1 MTGMPTP
8 RAEKNDEPT
17 SRVRIQRVLADA
29 GVASRRACESLVEE
43 GAVTVN
49 GRVIQKLPCF
59 VDPDSDRIFCNG
71 RRIEKPRRHHYIML
85 FKPRGFVCTSSD
97 PEGRKKAID
106 LVEHPS
112 GVRLFS
118 VGRLDIDSSG
128 LLLLT
133 DDGDLANRL
142 THPSFEVHKG
152 YDVTVRGRLEEE
164 AVEKLRR
171 GLYLSDRRREGEATR
186 TAESGVTVLRRD
198 RDRTRL
204 YVELREGR
212 NRQIRRLMDRIGHP
226 VKKLRRVAL
235 GPLKLKGLSV
245 GDWRELTP
253 GELGQ
258 IRRASQ
264 RVERRDKAV
273 ARATRRKAKKAA
285 TKKTTTK
292 TTAPSKTS
300 GTGGSSVTKKTSG
313 RKSTTL
319 GADRRRTVRSG
330 DARSSGTRSGGTR
343 SSGKRSSG
351 TRSSTARSSGSRSS
365 SSRATSSRKPAA
377 GKASTRKTSPK
388 KAGARANSTR
398 GTGRKS
404 GSGGRGSGSSRGRGG
419 R

>member
-1 MTGMPTP
+1 MIGMPTP
-8 RAEKNDEPT
+8 RAGKNDESS
-17 SRVRIQRVLADA
+17 SRVRIQRALADA

-49 GRVIQKLPCF
+49 GRVVQKLPCF
-59 VDPDSDRIFCNG
+59 VDPESDRIFVNG
-71 RRIEKPRRHHYIML
+71 RRIEKPRRHHYVML

-97 PEGRKKAID
+97 PEGRKRALD

-112 GVRLFS
+112 GARLFS

-164 AVEKLRR
+164 AVDKLRR

-226 VKKLRRVAL
+226 VKKLRRVRL
-235 GPLKLKGLSV
+235 GPLKLKGLAV

-253 GELGQ
+253 AELGLL
-258 IRRASQ
+258 RRASQ
-264 RVERRDKAV
+264 RVERREKAV
-273 ARATRRKAKKAA
+273 ARTSKRKASKAA
-285 TKKTTTK
+285 TEKTPAKKTATRK
-292 TTAPSKTS
+292 TTSSKTS
-300 GTGGSSVTKKTSG
+300 GTGGSSVTKKTSS

-319 GADRRRTVRSG
+319 GADRRRTSRSG
-330 DARSSGTRSGGTR
+330 NSRSGTSRSGGSRT
-343 SSGKRSSG
+343 G
-351 TRSSTARSSGSRSS
+351 ST
-365 SSRATSSRKPAA
+365 RATSSRKPSA
-377 GKASTRKTSPK
+377 GKGAARKASSKTS
-388 KAGARANSTR
+388 STR
-398 GTGRKS
+398 GKGRKS
-404 GSGGRGSGSSRGRGG
+404 GSGGRGASSSRGRGG

>member
-1 MTGMPTP
+1 M
-8 RAEKNDEPT
+8 
-17 SRVRIQRVLADA
+17 
-29 GVASRRACESLVEE
+29 
-43 GAVTVN
+43 TVN

-97 PEGRKKAID
+97 PEGRKKVID

-235 GPLKLKGLSV
+235 GPLKLKGLAV

-285 TKKTTTK
+285 TKKTTGAGGK
-292 TTAPSKTS
+292 SAPSK
-300 GTGGSSVTKKTSG
+300 SSS

-319 GADRRRTVRSG
+319 GAERRRTSSSSG
-330 DARSSGTRSGGTR
+330 TRSSGTRSG
-343 SSGKRSSG
+343 
-351 TRSSTARSSGSRSS
+351 TARSSGSRSS
-365 SSRATSSRKPAA
+365 GSRATSSRKPAA

-388 KAGARANSTR
+388 KTGARTNSTR
-398 GTGRKS
+398 GAGRKS

>member
-1 MTGMPTP
+1 MIGMPTP
-8 RAEKNDEPT
+8 RAGKNDEST

-59 VDPDSDRIFCNG
+59 VDPESDRIFCNG

-264 RVERRDKAV
+264 RVERREKAV

-285 TKKTTTK
+285 TKKATGGGGK
-292 TTAPSKTS
+292 SAPSKTS
-300 GTGGSSVTKKTSG
+300 GTGGSSAPKKTSG

-319 GADRRRTVRSG
+319 GADRRRTTRSG
-330 DARSSGTRSGGTR
+330 DARSGGTRSGTSR
-343 SSGKRSSG
+343 SG
-351 TRSSTARSSGSRSS
+351 GSRAGGT
-365 SSRATSSRKPAA
+365 RATSSRKPSA
-377 GKASTRKTSPK
+377 GKGVARKTSSK
-388 KAGARANSTR
+388 KTASRTGSAR

-404 GSGGRGSGSSRGRGG
+404 GSGGRGSASARGRGG

>member
-1 MTGMPTP
+1 MIGMPTP
-8 RAEKNDEPT
+8 RAGKNDEST

-59 VDPDSDRIFCNG
+59 VDPESDRIFCNG

-264 RVERRDKAV
+264 RVERREKAV
-273 ARATRRKAKKAA
+273 ARATKRKAKKAA
-285 TKKTTTK
+285 TGKTTTK

-300 GTGGSSVTKKTSG
+300 GTGGSSAPKKTSG

-319 GADRRRTVRSG
+319 GADRRRTTRSG
-330 DARSSGTRSGGTR
+330 DARSSSTRSGTSR
-343 SSGKRSSG
+343 SG
-351 TRSSTARSSGSRSS
+351 TSRSGGSRSGGS
-365 SSRATSSRKPAA
+365 RAGGTRATSSRKPSA
-377 GKASTRKTSPK
+377 GKGAARKTSSK
-388 KAGARANSTR
+388 KTASRTGSAR
-398 GTGRKS
+398 GTGRKP
-404 GSGGRGSGSSRGRGG
+404 GSGGRGASSSRGRGG

>member
-1 MTGMPTP
+1 MIGMPTP
-8 RAEKNDEPT
+8 RAGKNDEST

-59 VDPDSDRIFCNG
+59 VDPESDRIFCNG

-264 RVERRDKAV
+264 RVERREKAV
-273 ARATRRKAKKAA
+273 ARATKRKAKKAA

-292 TTAPSKTS
+292 TTATRTAGAS
-300 GTGGSSVTKKTSG
+300 GSSAPKKTSG

-319 GADRRRTVRSG
+319 GADRRRTTRSG
-330 DARSSGTRSGGTR
+330 DARSGSTRSGTSR
-343 SSGKRSSG
+343 SG
-351 TRSSTARSSGSRSS
+351 GSRSGGS
-365 SSRATSSRKPAA
+365 RAGGTRATSSRKPSA
-377 GKASTRKTSPK
+377 GKGAARKTSSK
-388 KAGARANSTR
+388 KTASRTGSAR

-404 GSGGRGSGSSRGRGG
+404 GSGGRGANATRSRGG

>member
-1 MTGMPTP
+1 MIGMPTP
-8 RAEKNDEPT
+8 RAGKNDESS
-17 SRVRIQRVLADA
+17 SRVRIQRALADA

-49 GRVIQKLPCF
+49 GRVVQKLPCF
-59 VDPDSDRIFCNG
+59 VDPESDRIFVNG
-71 RRIEKPRRHHYIML
+71 RRIEKPRRHHYVML

-97 PEGRKKAID
+97 PEGRKRALD

-112 GVRLFS
+112 GARLFS

-226 VKKLRRVAL
+226 VKKLRRVRL
-235 GPLKLKGLSV
+235 GPLKLKGLAV

-253 GELGQ
+253 AELGLL
-258 IRRASQ
+258 RRASQ
-264 RVERRDKAV
+264 RVERREKAV
-273 ARATRRKAKKAA
+273 ARTSKRKASKAT
-285 TKKTTTK
+285 TKKTTS
-292 TTAPSKTS
+292 SKTS
-300 GTGGSSVTKKTSG
+300 GTGGSSVTKKTSS

-319 GADRRRTVRSG
+319 GADRRRTSRSG
-330 DARSSGTRSGGTR
+330 NSRSGTSRSGGSRT
-343 SSGKRSSG
+343 G
-351 TRSSTARSSGSRSS
+351 ST
-365 SSRATSSRKPAA
+365 RATSSRKPSA
-377 GKASTRKTSPK
+377 GKGAARKASSKTS
-388 KAGARANSTR
+388 STR
-398 GTGRKS
+398 GKGRKS
-404 GSGGRGSGSSRGRGG
+404 GSGGRGASSSRGRGG

>member
-152 YDVTVRGRLEEE
+152 YDVTVRGRLEED

-204 YVELREGR
+204 CVELREGR

-285 TKKTTTK
+285 TKKTTGAGGK
-292 TTAPSKTS
+292 SAPSK
-300 GTGGSSVTKKTSG
+300 SSS

-319 GADRRRTVRSG
+319 GAERRRTSS
-330 DARSSGTRSGGTR
+330 SSGT
-343 SSGKRSSG
+343 RSSG

-365 SSRATSSRKPAA
+365 GSRATSSRKPAA
-377 GKASTRKTSPK
+377 GKASTRKTSSK
-388 KAGARANSTR
+388 KTGARTNSTR
-398 GTGRKS
+398 GAGRKS

>member
-1 MTGMPTP
+1 MIGMPTP
-8 RAEKNDEPT
+8 RAGKNDESS

-59 VDPDSDRIFCNG
+59 VDPESDRIFCNG

-85 FKPRGFVCTSSD
+85 FKPRGFVCTSND
-97 PEGRKKAID
+97 PEGRKRALD
-106 LVEHPS
+106 LVDHPS

-226 VKKLRRVAL
+226 VKKLRRVRL
-235 GPLKLKGLSV
+235 GPLKLKGLAV

-253 GELGQ
+253 AELGLL
-258 IRRASQ
+258 RRASQ
-264 RVERRDKAV
+264 RVERREKAV
-273 ARATRRKAKKAA
+273 ARASKRKAKKAA
-285 TKKTTTK
+285 TKKTTGKKSTTEK
-292 TTAPSKTS
+292 TMSSRTS
-300 GTGGSSVTKKTSG
+300 GTGDKSATRKTSG

-319 GADRRRTVRSG
+319 GADRRRTTRSG
-330 DARSSGTRSGGTR
+330 DARSGTTRSGTSR
-343 SSGKRSSG
+343 SGGSRSGGS
-351 TRSSTARSSGSRSS
+351 RSSGSRTGGT
-365 SSRATSSRKPAA
+365 RATSSRKPSA
-377 GKASTRKTSPK
+377 GKGAARKTSPK
-388 KAGARANSTR
+388 TGSAR

-404 GSGGRGSGSSRGRGG
+404 GSGGRGSASARGRGG

>member
-152 YDVTVRGRLEEE
+152 YDVTVRGRLDEE

-264 RVERRDKAV
+264 RVERREKAV

-285 TKKTTTK
+285 TKKTTGGGGK
-292 TTAPSKTS
+292 SAPSKTS
-300 GTGGSSVTKKTSG
+300 GTGGSSAPKKTSG

-319 GADRRRTVRSG
+319 GADRRRTTRSG
-330 DARSSGTRSGGTR
+330 DARSGGTRSGT
-343 SSGKRSSG
+343 SLSG
-351 TRSSTARSSGSRSS
+351 GSRAGGT
-365 SSRATSSRKPAA
+365 RATSSRKPSA
-377 GKASTRKTSPK
+377 GKGVARKSSSKTGS
-388 KAGARANSTR
+388 ARGA
-398 GTGRKS
+398 GRKS
-404 GSGGRGSGSSRGRGG
+404 GSGGRGSASARGRGG

>member
-1 MTGMPTP
+1 M
-8 RAEKNDEPT
+8 
-17 SRVRIQRVLADA
+17 
-29 GVASRRACESLVEE
+29 
-43 GAVTVN
+43 TVN
-49 GRVIQKLPCF
+49 GRVVQKLPCF
-59 VDPDSDRIFCNG
+59 VDPESDRIFVNG
-71 RRIEKPRRHHYIML
+71 RRIEKPRRHHYVML

-97 PEGRKKAID
+97 PEGRKRALD

-112 GVRLFS
+112 GARLFS

-226 VKKLRRVAL
+226 VKKLRRVRL
-235 GPLKLKGLSV
+235 GPLKLKGLAV

-253 GELGQ
+253 AELGLL
-258 IRRASQ
+258 RRASQ
-264 RVERRDKAV
+264 RVERREKAV
-273 ARATRRKAKKAA
+273 ARTSKRKASKSATEKTPAKKTATR
-285 TKKTTTK
+285 KTTS
-292 TTAPSKTS
+292 SKTS
-300 GTGGSSVTKKTSG
+300 GTGGSSVTKKTSS

-319 GADRRRTVRSG
+319 GADRRRTSRSG
-330 DARSSGTRSGGTR
+330 TSRSGTSRSGGSRT
-343 SSGKRSSG
+343 G
-351 TRSSTARSSGSRSS
+351 ST
-365 SSRATSSRKPAA
+365 RATSSRKPSA
-377 GKASTRKTSPK
+377 GKGAARKASSKTS
-388 KAGARANSTR
+388 STR
-398 GTGRKS
+398 GKGRKS
-404 GSGGRGSGSSRGRGG
+404 GSGGRGASSSRGRGG

>member
-152 YDVTVRGRLEEE
+152 YDVTVRGRLDEE

-264 RVERRDKAV
+264 RVERREKAV

-285 TKKTTTK
+285 TKKTTGGGGK
-292 TTAPSKTS
+292 SAPSKTS
-300 GTGGSSVTKKTSG
+300 GTGGSSARKKTSG

-319 GADRRRTVRSG
+319 GADRRRTTRSG
-330 DARSSGTRSGGTR
+330 DARSGGTRSGT
-343 SSGKRSSG
+343 SLSG
-351 TRSSTARSSGSRSS
+351 GSRAGGT
-365 SSRATSSRKPAA
+365 RATSSRKPSA
-377 GKASTRKTSPK
+377 GKGVARKSSSKTGS
-388 KAGARANSTR
+388 ARGA
-398 GTGRKS
+398 GRKS
-404 GSGGRGSGSSRGRGG
+404 GSGGRGSASARGRGG

>member
-152 YDVTVRGRLEEE
+152 YDVTVRGRLDEE

-264 RVERRDKAV
+264 RVERREKAV

-285 TKKTTTK
+285 TKKTTGGGGK
-292 TTAPSKTS
+292 SAPSKTS
-300 GTGGSSVTKKTSG
+300 GTGGSSARKKTSG

-319 GADRRRTVRSG
+319 GADRRRTTRSG
-330 DARSSGTRSGGTR
+330 DARSGGTRSGTSR
-343 SSGKRSSG
+343 SG
-351 TRSSTARSSGSRSS
+351 GSRAGGT
-365 SSRATSSRKPAA
+365 RATSSRKPSA
-377 GKASTRKTSPK
+377 GKGVARKSSSKTGS
-388 KAGARANSTR
+388 ARGA
-398 GTGRKS
+398 GRKS
-404 GSGGRGSGSSRGRGG
+404 GSGGRGSASARGRGG